1 MEGRSVYHLRD
12 GLYTYPVEYIN
23 ETWYKI
29 SWTIDQC
36 YEVSREDEIKNPQE
50 VGLGIKNQP
59 FLLAPDLE
67 QIHTE
72 VTQGSDETPEAEV
85 ASPTSDPDIPT
96 TDQANAPVIEQ
107 LTQAMAQAAI
117 AVAHVQPTQVA
128 GPAQPAQPPAG
139 GQLGGGGRQPQ
150 QPPARGQP
158 GGGGGGGSGG
168 GGGGGGQPA
177 AGQQAAGQAAAT
189 PPRTEPLKGMIP
201 QIFQGDRKD
210 AERFMQQFGAYRFL
224 NRHNSTFINKAEM
237 VAYALTFIKGPQV
250 DDWAYDMADQLSIK
264 VEGNPVTGD
273 PLTHAEGDQALW
285 DWFVRSFRDAF
296 TDSTRKQDAYSR
308 LTKME
313 LNMDKVDTSITLFKC
328 LIREAGWGPDAE
340 GTIKLFQDIL
350 PVGLHRTIRQRETLP
365 ATLKEWYDAVRKTV
379 QRWQDLNDNIG
390 PKGGPGHIS
399 TRANRM
405 CRYQKAPPP
414 RKQKDPDAMDVDAI
428 RTTGKL
434 SDKEHTRLMK
444 EGRCFCC
451 RKLRHMSRACPEKGK
466 GKNPDRPRSAQG
478 QYTKDKPKVCA
489 VVINEDKEDQHSK
502 AETLTTAPPSYTKK
516 DVLQYIRGMSIE
528 DRETLYKE
536 MSTQAD
542 F

>member
-1 MEGRSVYHLRD
+1 
-12 GLYTYPVEYIN
+12 
-23 ETWYKI
+23 
-29 SWTIDQC
+29 
-36 YEVSREDEIKNPQE
+36 
-50 VGLGIKNQP
+50 
-59 FLLAPDLE
+59 
-67 QIHTE
+67 
-72 VTQGSDETPEAEV
+72 
-85 ASPTSDPDIPT
+85 
-96 TDQANAPVIEQ
+96 
-107 LTQAMAQAAI
+107 MAQAAI
-117 AVAHVQPTQVA
+117 AIAHVQPVQAA
-128 GPAQPAQPPAG
+128 GPAQPQQPPAG
-139 GQLGGGGRQPQ
+139 GQPGGRGGQPQ
-150 QPPARGQP
+150 QPPAGGQP
-158 GGGGGGGSGG
+158 GGGGGGGGG
-168 GGGGGGQPA
+168 GGRGRGGQPA
-177 AGQQAAGQAAAT
+177 AGQQAAGQAAAA
-189 PPRTEPLKGMIP
+189 PPCTEPLKGMIP

-273 PLTHAEGDQALW
+273 PPTHAEGDQALW
-285 DWFVRSFRDAF
+285 DWFARSFRDTF

-313 LNMDKVDTSITLFKC
+313 LNMDKVDTSITLFKR
-328 LIREAGWGPDAE
+328 LIREAGWGPDVE

-350 PVGLHRTIRQRETLP
+350 PVGLHRTICQRETLP
-365 ATLKEWYDAVRKTV
+365 ATLEEWYEAIRKTV

-414 RKQKDPDAMDVDAI
+414 KKYKEPDAMDVDTI
-428 RTTGKL
+428 CTTGKL
-434 SDKEHTRLMK
+434 SDEECTHLMK

-451 RKLRHMSRACPEKGK
+451 RKLGQMSRSCPEKGK
-466 GKNPDRPRSAQG
+466 DKGKGPERPHSSQG
-478 QYTKDKPKVCA
+478 QYIKDKPKACA
-489 VVINEDKEDQHSK
+489 AIINEDEEDQHSE
-502 AETLTTAPPSYTKK
+502 AETSTTAPPSYTKK

-528 DRETLYKE
+528 DCETLYEE